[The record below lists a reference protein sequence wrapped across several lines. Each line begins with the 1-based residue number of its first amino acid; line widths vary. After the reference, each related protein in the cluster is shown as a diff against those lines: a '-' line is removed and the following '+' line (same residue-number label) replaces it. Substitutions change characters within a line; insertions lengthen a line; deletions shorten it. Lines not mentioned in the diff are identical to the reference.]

1 MKKVIGLA
9 LIAVALLAGMV
20 QADSYTVTLICTGT
34 ATQVSAQLPVSGELD
49 KIEYTKN
56 GAVTTTLTVATFDNT
71 TAIETYWSKAA
82 AGAARGMARPRFVG
96 TTYDGTALA
105 AAVTYGNYV
114 TNALG
119 QPVSNYVATTTL
131 SVPYGPALLGGNIKL
146 TAANTQ
152 ADLISTNVVTIF
164 YKPLS
169 R

>member
-9 LIAVALLAGMV
+9 LIAVALAGMV

-56 GAVTTTLTVATFDNT
+56 GAVTTTLTVATFDST

-82 AGAARGMARPRFVG
+82 VGATRGMARPRFVG
-96 TTYDGTALA
+96 TDYAGTALA
-105 AAVTYGNYV
+105 TALIASAT
-114 TNALG
+114 TNASQIL
-119 QPVSNYVATTTL
+119 V
-131 SVPYGPALLGGNIKL
+131 VPSEAPLLGGNIKL

-152 ADLISTNVVTIF
+152 ADLTSTNVVTIF
-164 YKPLS
+164 YRPLD